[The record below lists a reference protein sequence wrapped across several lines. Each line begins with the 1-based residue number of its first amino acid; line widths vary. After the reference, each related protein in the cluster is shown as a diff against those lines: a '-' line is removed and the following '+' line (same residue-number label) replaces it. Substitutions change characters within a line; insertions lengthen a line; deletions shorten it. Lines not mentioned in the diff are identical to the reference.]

1 LYKKIVVVLISTLM
15 VLTLASCGVRE
26 KVNDK
31 ISEKVTEG
39 VINKA
44 TGGAGTV
51 DIDGDKLTIKGE
63 DGEEL
68 TIGGTEWPDSGAA
81 SMIPKV
87 KNGTVVSAFNAEKA
101 CIIILEK
108 VTEQDYA
115 DYVDELKGLGF
126 TNDAFTYSAEKSHS
140 YTATSEN
147 GSTISVT
154 YNGGDETISISF
166 EDKSEPTEGEQE

>member
-1 LYKKIVVVLISTLM
+1 MYKKIIVVLISTLM

-26 KVNDK
+26 KVNEK

-44 TGGAGTV
+44 TGGAANV
-51 DIDGDKLTIKGE
+51 DIDGDKLSIKGE

-68 TIGGTEWPDSGAA
+68 TIGGADWPDSGAA
-81 SMIPKV
+81 SMIPEL
-87 KNGTVVSAFNAEKA
+87 KNGTVVSAFNSDTA
-101 CIIILEK
+101 CLIILEK
-108 VTEQDYA
+108 VAQQDFA
-115 DYVDELKGLGF
+115 DYVDELKGLGY
-126 TNDAFTYSAEKSHS
+126 TKDAFTYSAETSHS
-140 YTATSEN
+140 YTATAED